1 MAQQNFTVTPIQYL
15 RINEVI
21 KICGLPKSS
30 FYEKVKLGLMP
41 PAVSLGQR
49 AVAWVNFEIDAVNKA
64 LLAGATEDEIKAL
77 VVKLVEQ
84 RQQAA

>member
-1 MAQQNFTVTPIQYL
+1 MAQQNFTTTPIQYL

-41 PAVSLGQR
+41 PPISLGLR

-64 LLAGATEDEIKAL
+64 LLAGATKDEIKAL